1 MTFSNANT
9 IREYLDGG
17 RAAIVEVMNRGK
29 VTVDDV
35 NFLRR
40 EIFADD
46 MVTAEEAAALFALE
60 RSVDQKPAE
69 WTALFVEAITAH
81 VVWQMRPTGVVNE
94 AQGEWLIAQ
103 ADRTRTLNAL
113 AVLVN
118 VMAEAHRVPLWFRAA
133 VRARASR
140 EWPGALE
147 ALAAA
152 DAEAAMEQAA

>member
-1 MTFSNANT
+1 MTFSNANN
-9 IREYLDGG
+9 IRDYFDGG
-17 RAAIVEVMNRGK
+17 RAAIVDVMNRGK

-46 MVTAEEAAALFALE
+46 MVSAEEAAALFVLE
-60 RSVDQKPAE
+60 RNVEDKTPE
-69 WTALFVEAITAH
+69 WTALFVEAVTAY
-81 VVWQMRPTGVVNE
+81 VVWQIRPTGVVNE
-94 AQGEWLIAQ
+94 AQGEWLIQQ
-103 ADRTRTLNAL
+103 ADRTRTLNSL

-133 VRARASR
+133 VRSR
-140 EWPGALE
+140 VSRDWPGAAE

-152 DAEAAMEQAA
+152 DAEARDEIAA